1 MKIKRFQEMI
11 GSNWC
16 DTSIFNSGDG
26 LGRFDG
32 QAPLADFFFTLAL
45 HCQALQWCNN
55 SIYGHWRLLFSLKLK
70 KLQYQ
75 TQLTHGVHNKTR
87 LQYFCFALI
96 FISSFALD
104 LDFGISYI
112 LSYFKKNFHCKCFI
126 LQKVPITLCVDQ
138 IANSELYS
146 NLVHVIC
153 HTNSQQ
159 NTNSIKIPTFNIM
172 LVFSL
177 K

>member
-45 HCQALQWCNN
+45 HCQALQWGDN
-55 SIYGHWRLLFSLKLK
+55 SVYGHRRLLFSLKLK

-87 LQYFCFALI
+87 FQYFCFALI
-96 FISSFALD
+96 FVVSFALD
-104 LDFGISYI
+104 LALAYLIFYRI
-112 LSYFKKNFHCKCFI
+112 FKQTF
-126 LQKVPITLCVDQ
+126 T
-138 IANSELYS
+138 ANDLFYKRF
-146 NLVHVIC
+146 
-153 HTNSQQ
+153 Q
-159 NTNSIKIPTFNIM
+159 
-172 LVFSL
+172 
-177 K
+177 